1 MSEPLDRLV
10 RLVATLRESCPWDRE
25 QTFDTLQTYLLEE
38 THEVLDA
45 LASAEPAAL
54 RGELG
59 DLLFQIF
66 FLSRIA
72 AERGWFGID
81 DVASS
86 IEAKMI
92 ARHPH
97 VFGAERAE
105 DAEAVK
111 ANWEKRKR
119 RDAAGG
125 NPLAGIPKGLPALSA
140 AFRMSERAA
149 DLGFD
154 WEREADLLE
163 KVAEEVDEARE
174 AARGGED
181 RATEEELG
189 DLLFALANWA
199 RRRRIDPERA
209 LRLANSKFRRRFGAV
224 AERARADGKD
234 VSECGAG
241 ELDGYWNAVK
251 AQERASDPPDG
262 PGAPRE
268 R

>member
-10 RLVATLRESCPWDRE
+10 LLVATLRESCPWDRE

-45 LASAEPAAL
+45 LASPEPTAL
-54 RGELG
+54 CGELG

-72 AERGWFGID
+72 SERGWFGID

-92 ARHPH
+92 SRHPH
-97 VFGAERAE
+97 VFGAESAV

-125 NPLAGIPKGLPALSA
+125 DPLSGIPSGLPALSA

-154 WEREADLLE
+154 WERDADLLE

-189 DLLFALANWA
+189 DLFFALANWA

-209 LRLANSKFRRRFGAV
+209 LRRANSKFRRRFASV

-241 ELDGYWNAVK
+241 ELDRYWNAVK
-251 AQERASDPPDG
+251 AQERASVPPDG